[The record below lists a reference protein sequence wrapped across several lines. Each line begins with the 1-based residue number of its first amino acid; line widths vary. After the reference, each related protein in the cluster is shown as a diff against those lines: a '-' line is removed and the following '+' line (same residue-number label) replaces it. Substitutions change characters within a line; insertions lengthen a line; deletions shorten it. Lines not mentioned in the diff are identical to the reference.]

1 MMMISLK
8 PHGKARALFSSVV
21 AGLFFMQVLGLIVSS
36 SGCVTFSSDDT
47 GVSVAMAG
55 EYCGG
60 KTHDGDRQPA
70 QPSYHHCAL
79 CSIGYYDDAVDAVAN
94 LAEVIIV
101 LTPRSDAAVAWFIH
115 DELAPPPLGWTS
127 SWSSRAPPAFS

>member
-1 MMMISLK
+1 MMTISLK

-21 AGLFFMQVLGLIVSS
+21 AGLFLMQVLGLVVAS
-36 SGCVTFSSDDT
+36 SGCAAFLSDDA
-47 GVSVAMAG
+47 GVSIAMAG

-60 KTHDGDRQPA
+60 KTHDGDRQPV
-70 QPSYHHCAL
+70 QPSHHHCAL

-101 LTPRSDAAVAWFIH
+101 LTPQSDAAAAPFIH
-115 DELAPPPLGWTS
+115 DELAPPLLGWTS
-127 SWSSRAPPAFS
+127 SWSSRAPPFS